1 MDIEV
6 PNWLKGNTT
15 SPEAPVSGKA
25 GYQENEDDAV
35 FHPVYIFVKAATE
48 YLRKHGQE
56 RHVHNCPPSRSK
68 GLLDETREAI
78 TKAPIHITQ
87 KGAKFNAQ
95 ARVRHEVPC
104 ETRARLGL
112 RHNEIQQENLDE
124 YDRRKREIWEK
135 YPYSKFELDLHN
147 YGGETHPDLLKREE
161 ELRKLDEWE
170 KTHPRT
176 ITDPIPEGTE
186 RQLVV
191 EGNNYKD
198 RKWEIHVLNDTI
210 SL

>member
-6 PNWLKGNTT
+6 PDWLKGNTT

-25 GYQENEDDAV
+25 GYQDNEDDAV
-35 FHPVYIFVKAATE
+35 FHPVYIFAKAATE

-56 RHVHNCPPSRSK
+56 RHVHNPPLSRSR

-78 TKAPIHITQ
+78 TRAPIHITQ
-87 KGAKFNAQ
+87 KGAKFNAK
-95 ARVRHEVPC
+95 AHVRPEIPY
-104 ETRARLGL
+104 ETRVRLGL
-112 RHNEIQQENLDE
+112 RNREIQQENQNE

-135 YPYSKFELDLHN
+135 YPYTYLYS
-147 YGGETHPDLLKREE
+147 GETHPDVLKREE
-161 ELRKLDEWE
+161 ELRKLYEWE
-170 KTHPRT
+170 KIHPLT

-191 EGNNYKD
+191 ESNNCKD
-198 RKWEIHVLNDTI
+198 RKWEIHVLNDRI
-210 SL
+210 NL